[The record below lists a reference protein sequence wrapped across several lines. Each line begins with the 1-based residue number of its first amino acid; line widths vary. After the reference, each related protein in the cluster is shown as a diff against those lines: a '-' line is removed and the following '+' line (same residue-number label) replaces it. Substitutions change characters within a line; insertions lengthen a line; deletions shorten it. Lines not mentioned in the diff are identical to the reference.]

1 MAGKHPY
8 ISSGGPLVQAI
19 TQFRKSFPGTVDA
32 STLKKLGIAS
42 NNESYLINILKFLN
56 LISDDGSKTDKAAKA
71 FVLHK
76 DEDFQ
81 KAFADIVSSAYKELF
96 ELHQQE
102 AWTLDDETLITYLRQ
117 TDEST
122 EIVGK
127 RQALTFKAL
136 AGVSGKREL
145 SAPRTTNAKKNSGET
160 TKKPAAQKNAAP
172 KPTASQQ
179 PNVVVTPSEPRS
191 HDPGFGLTV
200 RVEINLPA
208 DGSQA
213 TYDRIF
219 KSIKEN
225 LIDAYKA

>member
-1 MAGKHPY
+1 MADKHPY
-8 ISSGGPLVQAI
+8 ISSGGPIVQAI
-19 TQFRKSFPGTVDA
+19 TQFRKSFPATIDA

-42 NNESYLINILKFLN
+42 NNESYLINILKFLD
-56 LISDDGSKTDKAAKA
+56 LIDDDGNKTDKATKS

-81 KAFADIVSSAYKELF
+81 SAFADIVSSSYTELF
-96 ELHQQE
+96 ELHKEE
-102 AWTLDDETLITYLRQ
+102 AWSLDDVNLITYFRQ
-117 TDEST
+117 TDQST

-136 AGVSGKREL
+136 AGLSGKREL
-145 SAPRTTNAKKNSGET
+145 SAPRSTSP
-160 TKKPAAQKNAAP
+160 KKPAAAASKKDTTKKKPAP
-172 KPTASQQ
+172 KPQESQ
-179 PNVVVTPSEPRS
+179 PEAPVVLPAAQNN
-191 HDPGFGLTV
+191 DGGFGLTV
-200 RVEINLPA
+200 RVEINLPT

-219 KSIKEN
+219 KSIREN

>member
-1 MAGKHPY
+1 MAASHPY
-8 ISSGGPLVQAI
+8 ISSGGPIVQAI
-19 TQFRKSFPGTVDA
+19 TQFRKSFPNVVDA
-32 STLKKLGIAS
+32 STLKKLGLAS

-56 LISDDGSKTDKAAKA
+56 LIDDEGKKTQLASKA

-81 KAFADIVSSAYKELF
+81 NSFSDVVKSAYAELF
-96 ELHQQE
+96 ELQQDD
-102 AWTLDDETLITYLRQ
+102 AWKLDDESLITYFRQ
-117 TDEST
+117 TDQST

-127 RQALTFKAL
+127 RQAVTFKSL
-136 AGVSGKREL
+136 AGLAGKREI
-145 SAPRTTNAKKNSGET
+145 SAPRSSSGAKAAAKDSGNPAKKK
-160 TKKPAAQKNAAP
+160 TKKPKVSNLPDHSGEIPPINQNRDN
-172 KPTASQQ
+172 TL
-179 PNVVVTPSEPRS
+179 
-191 HDPGFGLTV
+191 GLTV
-200 RVEINLPA
+200 RIEINLPA

>member
-1 MAGKHPY
+1 MTGKHPY

-19 TQFRKSFPGTVDA
+19 TQFRKSFPSTVDA

-42 NNESYLINILKFLN
+42 NNESYLINIFKFLN
-56 LISDDGSKTDKAAKA
+56 LINDESAKTDKAAKA
-71 FVLHK
+71 FVIHK

-81 KAFADIVSSAYKELF
+81 KAFSEIVSSAYSELF
-96 ELHQQE
+96 ELHNQD
-102 AWTLDDETLITYLRQ
+102 AWTLDDESLITYFRQ

-136 AGVSGKREL
+136 AGLSGKREL
-145 SAPRTTNAKKNSGET
+145 STPRTTSPKKSSGDT
-160 TKKPAAQKNAAP
+160 PKKPAVEKKTKARSA
-172 KPTASQQ
+172 ASQQ
-179 PNVVVTPSEPRS
+179 ENIVTPFEPKS

-219 KSIKEN
+219 KSIREN

>member
-1 MAGKHPY
+1 MDGKHPY

-19 TQFRKSFPGTVDA
+19 TQFRKSFPTTVDA
-32 STLKKLGIAS
+32 LTLKKLGIAS

-56 LISDDGSKTDKAAKA
+56 LINDEGSKTDKAAKA

-76 DEDFQ
+76 SEDFQ

-102 AWTLDDETLITYLRQ
+102 AWTLDDESLITYFRR

-136 AGVSGKREL
+136 ARVSGKREL

-160 TKKPAAQKNAAP
+160 PKKQTAKKETVSQ
-172 KPTASQQ
+172 PTTSQQ
-179 PNVVVTPSEPRS
+179 HNVGMKPSEPKS

-200 RVEINLPA
+200 RIEINLPA